1 MTLSRPL
8 HLMLAS
14 ALLVMAGLPANAADD
29 FYKGKTIKLVVG
41 SAPGA
46 GYDAYGRL
54 IARHLGKYL
63 PGQPNVLVTY
73 MPGADGII
81 AGNYMANLAE
91 RDGTVFGTFNRYIVT
106 KPLLGNANAKF
117 KANEFNWIGTT
128 TSYADDSYVLI
139 VRSGVPHRNIDDLRD
154 PALELHIGSI
164 DTDVP
169 QILKDALGLSY
180 KVAYGYKGKDELDL
194 AMERGEADGQTLGW
208 SSVNSRHQ
216 HWLKDNMIR
225 PLIQFGRIDR
235 LPALADVPTARE
247 LAKTPED
254 RSLIEFSELPLLMA
268 RPFAAPPGVP
278 ADRVAL
284 LRKAFMQ
291 AVNDPEYIAEAG
303 KQKLEMT
310 PRSGEDVQAL
320 IAGLGQASPA
330 VIERYKKLVEHPG
343 G

>member
-1 MTLSRPL
+1 MTLSRL
-8 HLMLAS
+8 RRLMLAS
-14 ALLVMAGLPANAADD
+14 ALLVVAGLPANAADD

-54 IARHLGKYL
+54 IARHIPKYL
-63 PGQPNVLVTY
+63 PGQPNVVVTY

-81 AGNYMANLAE
+81 AGNYMFNLAE

-117 KANEFNWIGTT
+117 KASQFNWIGTT

-139 VRSGVPHRNIDDLRD
+139 VRSGVPHRTIDDLRN

-169 QILKDALGLSY
+169 AILKDALGLSY

-208 SSVNSRHQ
+208 SSVHSRHD

-235 LPALADVPTARE
+235 LPALANVPTARE
-247 LAKTPED
+247 LTKTPED
-254 RSLIEFSELPLLMA
+254 RALIEFAELPLLMA

-284 LRKAFMQ
+284 LRKAFIQ
-291 AVNDPEYIAEAG
+291 AVHDPDYIAEASR
-303 KQKLEMT
+303 QKLEMT
-310 PRSGEDVQAL
+310 PKDGEAVQAL
-320 IAGLGQASPA
+320 VASLDKAPPA
-330 VIERYKKLVEHPG
+330 VIVRYNKIVGHPG

>member
-1 MTLSRPL
+1 MTLSRL
-8 HLMLAS
+8 RHLMLAS

-154 PALELHIGSI
+154 PQPTPELRDHRQR
-164 DTDVP
+164 P
-169 QILKDALGLSY
+169 QPLFQHPDHR
-180 KVAYGYKGKDELDL
+180 DL
-194 AMERGEADGQTLGW
+194 RP
-208 SSVNSRHQ
+208 
-216 HWLKDNMIR
+216 R
-225 PLIQFGRIDR
+225 PL
-235 LPALADVPTARE
+235 
-247 LAKTPED
+247 TP
-254 RSLIEFSELPLLMA
+254 PP
-268 RPFAAPPGVP
+268 RP
-278 ADRVAL
+278 
-284 LRKAFMQ
+284 
-291 AVNDPEYIAEAG
+291 
-303 KQKLEMT
+303 
-310 PRSGEDVQAL
+310 
-320 IAGLGQASPA
+320 
-330 VIERYKKLVEHPG
+330 
-343 G
+343 